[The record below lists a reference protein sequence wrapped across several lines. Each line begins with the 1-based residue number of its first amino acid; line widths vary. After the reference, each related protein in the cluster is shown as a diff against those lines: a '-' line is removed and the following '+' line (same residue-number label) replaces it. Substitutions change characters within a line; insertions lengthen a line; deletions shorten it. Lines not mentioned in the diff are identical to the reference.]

1 MGHEPS
7 KSASVFDK
15 WKKRIPNFSMRMSNL
30 AACVLRPQLRGMTAR
45 GEKWNQ
51 IYRWLEQGLNRID
64 GIEVPHRQP
73 HEAFVASSIQF
84 HANGLDK
91 AQLQTLAD
99 KCTQRGGAIK
109 WFGRAEP
116 VGYTSQYHHWKYL
129 QPQALP
135 NTSEILATTCDM
147 RIPLSL
153 NRAQCDTIA
162 CIIEQEFST
171 LNNP

>member
-99 KCTQRGGAIK
+99 KCTQRGGGDQMVRSRGAGRLYQSISSLEIPATPGIAQH
-109 WFGRAEP
+109 FGDF
-116 VGYTSQYHHWKYL
+116 GDHL
-129 QPQALP
+129 
-135 NTSEILATTCDM
+135 
-147 RIPLSL
+147 
-153 NRAQCDTIA
+153 
-162 CIIEQEFST
+162 
-171 LNNP
+171 